1 MNQVKYL
8 IYASLLIAFGFV
20 SISFLSKVYNTFLVN
35 TNSSV
40 VIDPDSATASV
51 PTSKGKTLF
60 QQNCQSCHALDKNLT
75 GPALRGFT
83 ERGPWNDKKNI
94 YEWVKTP
101 AAFMQND
108 KYSQDLKVEYGVI
121 MPAFPNLTIEDVD
134 AIVGYVSTPISGY

>member
-40 VIDPDSATASV
+40 VIDPDPATASV

-75 GPALRGFT
+75 GPALRDLQKEDLGT
-83 ERGPWNDKKNI
+83 KKKI
-94 YEWVKTP
+94 
-101 AAFMQND
+101 FMN
-108 KYSQDLKVEYGVI
+108 G
-121 MPAFPNLTIEDVD
+121 
-134 AIVGYVSTPISGY
+134 